1 MKGYFTR
8 KPMNIEE
15 VKAAIREGR
24 RQGLEPVEIE
34 PVGRIVLTLDEYIA
48 FCVAL
53 LKDRDFLSPY
63 ADDAVFTGNGA
74 KSVLVG
80 APGQHWVAVT
90 CEGFNYPRYVAW
102 PFTEEDAFLYDGE

>member
-48 FCVAL
+48 FCDAL
-53 LKDRDFLSPY
+53 LKDRGFPAQLLGGQYIVP
-63 ADDAVFTGNGA
+63 
-74 KSVLVG
+74 LVG
-80 APGQHWVAVT
+80 LAK
-90 CEGFNYPRYVAW
+90 Y
-102 PFTEEDAFLYDGE
+102 LS